1 MPLFKEHT
9 MPQALRPIPK
19 MAKVVYDILK
29 TPKNDTAM
37 TCFLD
42 RYNRPLRIVWR
53 GITRVRLQ
61 DNRGNTM
68 ILTHEQLNSI
78 L

>member
-29 TPKNDTAM
+29 TPKNMQQHTTKQPTEKQKREWAQ
-37 TCFLD
+37 TTINANNFQG
-42 RYNRPLRIVWR
+42 R
-53 GITRVRLQ
+53 
-61 DNRGNTM
+61 
-68 ILTHEQLNSI
+68 
-78 L
+78 